1 MRYPDEII
9 EEVRQKNNI
18 VDIVGSYVKLKKTG
32 SNYMGLCPF
41 HNEKSGSFSVSES
54 RQMYHCFGCGVS
66 GNVFTFLMEYENY
79 TFVEALKVLAEK
91 AGVTLP
97 EREETAEGK
106 RRADERNAIL
116 EINKEAA
123 TYYYYNL
130 RNEGAK
136 AAQNYL
142 LGRKLTPET
151 IKSFGLGFSGKGGGE
166 LYNYLKGKGYKDE
179 ILKESGLF
187 TFDEA
192 RGVYDKFWNRVMFP
206 IFDVNNRVIG
216 FGGRVMGDGKP
227 KYLNSP
233 ETKVFDKSRN
243 LYGLNKARQSR
254 EKYMLCCE
262 GYMDVISMHQAGFT
276 NAVAS
281 LGTAL
286 TGLQAALLKRYTD
299 TVILTYDSDEAG
311 VKAALRAI
319 PIFREAGITTK
330 VLNLKPH
337 KDPDEFI
344 KNEGVEAFK
353 KRIEE
358 AENSFYFE
366 IRVLEQNFDL
376 NDPDGR
382 TKFHNEMAKKLLV
395 FTDEI
400 ERGNYIEALAAKYFI
415 SAEALTKKVNGYGA
429 GYINPAEPA
438 RSSGSGQ
445 ESSTGGYKKKK
456 TGEEGIKESQRL
468 LLTWLLDVPG
478 LFDSINGIIDEN
490 DFVTPLYHT
499 VATSVFEEYRNT
511 GKVSPARIISLFESK
526 EEQAEA
532 ALLFNTTL
540 SGEKQSKEELE
551 LSITETVK
559 KVKKNSLDYES
570 KKASEEGNMSAFSD
584 IIKEQAKIQNIKIR
598 LKQTEDNYNG

>member
-136 AAQNYL
+136 AAQSYL

-438 RSSGSGQ
+438 RSSGG
-445 ESSTGGYKKKK
+445 EDRSTGGYKKKK

-499 VATSVFEEYRNT
+499 VAASVFEEYRNT
-511 GKVSPARIISLFESK
+511 GKVSPARIVSLFESK